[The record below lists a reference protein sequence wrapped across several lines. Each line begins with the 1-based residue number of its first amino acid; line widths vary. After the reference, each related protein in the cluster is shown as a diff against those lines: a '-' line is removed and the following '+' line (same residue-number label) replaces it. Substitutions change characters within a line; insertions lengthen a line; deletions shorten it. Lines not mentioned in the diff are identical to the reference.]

1 MVVVVDEV
9 VVVGSDVVVDSV
21 VDDCSTAVPVDWL
34 QPETAS
40 PTNSAKMASNREGI
54 AGDSIGLLGVCD

>member
-21 VDDCSTAVPVDWL
+21 VDGCSTAVPVDWL

-40 PTNSAKMASNREGI
+40 PTSRAKRASNREGI
-54 AGDSIGLLGVCD
+54 TGDSIGLLGVCD